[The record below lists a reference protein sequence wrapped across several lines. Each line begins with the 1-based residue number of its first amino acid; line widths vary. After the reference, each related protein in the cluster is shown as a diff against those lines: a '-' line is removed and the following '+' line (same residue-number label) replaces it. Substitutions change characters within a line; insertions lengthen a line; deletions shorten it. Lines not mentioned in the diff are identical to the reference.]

1 MNFADLFK
9 PAGQPVPAT
18 TTLRRVRRVE
28 DAYLTSWEN
37 VSVMVSCT
45 HMRIR
50 EESGIQPSAPSAP
63 PTASLRPRLVPL
75 ETPWQDGARYREA
88 GACEI
93 ATRLDCY
100 VADPAGPWVRR
111 RGNLLAVNP
120 RDRGDAAP

>member
-9 PAGQPVPAT
+9 TKGQPIPAS

-37 VSVMVSCT
+37 VGISVSDTCT
-45 HMRIR
+45 RIR

-63 PTASLRPRLVPL
+63 PTPSLRPRLVPL
-75 ETPWQDGARYREA
+75 ETPWQDGARYREV
-88 GACEI
+88 GAWEI

-111 RGNLLAVNP
+111 RGNLLAINP
-120 RDRGDAAP
+120 LDRGDAAP